1 MGVAKAKKMPK
12 KTLTQK
18 INRYGPTKENTLLKI
33 EDLNKGLDWV
43 DDIAG
48 QSYTAFTYFRESM
61 ESTDQELFNAVVT
74 PYNLTDEQEKK
85 EIVRHYRALLR
96 TLREKLKKGD
106 RELLRTAFEMAADA
120 HKTMRRKSGEPYIL
134 HPIAVAMIAAD
145 EIGLG
150 VRSTIC
156 ALLHDT
162 VEDTDITLEDIK
174 REFGNEIAKIVDGL
188 TKIATVMDTNS
199 SQQAENFKK
208 ILLTLTDDPRVILI
222 KLADRL
228 HNMRTM
234 DSMKQEKQLKIAS
247 ETIWVY
253 APLAHRMGL
262 YNIKTELEDLSM
274 KYLEPDKYHEI
285 ARKLADTKRER
296 TKYINEFIKPLKEKL
311 SHSGLQFDM
320 YGRPKSIHSI
330 WNKIKKKG
338 VSFEEVYDLFAIRII
353 LDVPLEKEKEEC
365 WKVYSMVTDEYLPSP
380 ERLRDWLSN
389 PKSNG
394 YEALHTTVM
403 GPQGKWVEVQIR
415 SKRMNEIAEKGL
427 AAHFKYKEGTQSE
440 DRFDKWFIQI
450 REALG
455 NQEEESIDFL
465 QDFKTSFLAE
475 EIYVY
480 TPKGEV
486 KMLPVNSS
494 ALDFAFYIHTA
505 IGSKCIGAKVN
516 HKLVPISHKLR
527 SGDQIEIITS
537 NKQKPSEDWLNNVV
551 TAKAK
556 NSIKDALREEKKI
569 ISEEGKYTA
578 QRKLEGI
585 GAAYNPY
592 NLDQLVNFY
601 KLPSQL
607 DLLYKIATKSIDLKE
622 LKTFQV
628 IGDKIEA
635 PKPVVVAPDPNAE
648 VNTYKPLPKKGD
660 SELIIFGESSDKIK
674 YNLAKCCNPI
684 PGDDVFGFVSTGK
697 GLIIHRTS
705 CPNAT
710 QLLANYGHRVVKTKW
725 AKNKEISFLTGLR
738 IIGLDDVGVVNKI
751 TTIISGDLKIN
762 IAALTIESKD
772 GMFEGTI
779 KVFVHD
785 KDELEELVSRI
796 QSLHGIQKVIRFDT
810 ELV

>member
-1 MGVAKAKKMPK
+1 MEY
-12 KTLTQK
+12 
-18 INRYGPTKENTLLKI
+18 IEN
-33 EDLNKGLDWV
+33 
-43 DDIAG
+43 DIKNTIV
-48 QSYTAFTYFRESM
+48 TA
-61 ESTDQELFNAVVT
+61 
-74 PYNLTDEQEKK
+74 YNLDEEQEKK
-85 EIVRHYRALLR
+85 EIVRKYRALSRALR
-96 TLREKLKKGD
+96 PKIKKGD
-106 RELLRTAFEMAADA
+106 KELLRTAFEMAANA
-120 HKTMRRKSGEPYIL
+120 HKTMRRKSGEPYIF
-134 HPIAVAMIAAD
+134 HPIAVAMICVE

-162 VEDTDITLEDIK
+162 VEDTDITLDDIK
-174 REFGNEIAKIVDGL
+174 SEFGNEIAKIVDGL
-188 TKIATVMDTNS
+188 TKISSVMDTNS

-228 HNMRTM
+228 HNMRTL
-234 DSMKQEKQLKIAS
+234 DSMKQEKQLKISS

-274 KYLEPDKYHEI
+274 KYLEADTYKEI
-285 ARKLADTKRER
+285 AKKLAETKRER
-296 TKYINEFIKPLKEKL
+296 TKYINEFIRPLKEKL
-311 SHSGLQFDM
+311 ANTGFEFEI

-338 VSFEEVYDLFAIRII
+338 VSFEEVYDLFAIRVI
-353 LDVPLEKEKEEC
+353 LDASIEKEKEEC
-365 WKVYSMVTDEYLPSP
+365 WKVYSLITDEYLPSP

-415 SKRMNEIAEKGL
+415 TKRMNEIAEKGL
-427 AAHFKYKEGTQSE
+427 AAHFKYKEGSQNE
-440 DRFDKWFIQI
+440 DRFDKWFMQI

-455 NQEEESIDFL
+455 NQDEGGIDFL

-480 TPKGEV
+480 TPKGDV
-486 KMLPVNSS
+486 KMLPTNSS
-494 ALDFAFYIHTA
+494 ALDFAFFIHTA

-537 NKQKPSEDWLNNVV
+537 SKQKPSEDWLNNVV

-556 NSIKDALREEKKI
+556 NSIKDALREEKKTI
-569 ISEEGKYTA
+569 AEEGKYTL

-585 GAAYNPY
+585 GAVYNPY
-592 NLDQLVNFY
+592 NIDQVMNYY
-601 KLPSQL
+601 KLNSQL
-607 DLLYKIATKSIDLKE
+607 DLLYKIATKTIDLKE
-622 LKTFQV
+622 LKLFQV
-628 IGDKIEA
+628 VGDKIEA
-635 PKPVVVAPDPNAE
+635 PKPIMVPTEHSQDQNIQ
-648 VNTYKPLPKKGD
+648 KQIPKKD
-660 SELIIFGESSDKIK
+660 SELIIFGESSDQIK
-674 YNLAKCCNPI
+674 YTLAKCCNPI

-697 GLIIHRTS
+697 GLIIHRTT

-725 AKNKEISFLTGLR
+725 AKNKEISFLTGLS

-751 TTIISGDLKIN
+751 TNIISGELKIN
-762 IAALTIESKD
+762 IAALTIESKE
-772 GMFEGTI
+772 GLFEGTI

-785 KDELEELVSRI
+785 KEELEELVDRI
-796 QSLHGIQKVIRFDT
+796 KSLNGIQQVNRFDA
-810 ELV
+810 EAL

>member
-1 MGVAKAKKMPK
+1 MDN
-12 KTLTQK
+12 
-18 INRYGPTKENTLLKI
+18 IENDIHPVIKNW
-33 EDLNKGLDWV
+33 DLD
-43 DDIAG
+43 
-48 QSYTAFTYFRESM
+48 E
-61 ESTDQELFNAVVT
+61 
-74 PYNLTDEQEKK
+74 EQEKK
-85 EIVRHYRALLR
+85 EIVRHYRALLKI
-96 TLREKLKKGD
+96 LKSKLKKGD
-106 RELLRTAFEMAADA
+106 KELLRAAFEMAANA

-134 HPIAVAMIAAD
+134 HPIAVAMICVD

-162 VEDTDITLEDIK
+162 VEDTDVSLDDIK
-174 REFGNEIAKIVDGL
+174 NEFGNEIAKIVDGL
-188 TKIATVMDTNS
+188 TKISTVMTTNS

-234 DSMKQEKQLKIAS
+234 DAMKQEKQLKIAS

-253 APLAHRMGL
+253 SPLAHRMGL

-274 KYLEPDKYHEI
+274 KYLEPDKYREI
-285 ARKLADTKRER
+285 AKKLAETKRER
-296 TKYINEFIKPLKEKL
+296 TKYINEFIRPLKDKL
-311 SHSGLQFDM
+311 TNTQYPTEI

-338 VSFEEVYDLFAIRII
+338 VSFEEVYDLFAIRVI
-353 LDVPLEKEKEEC
+353 LDVPLEIEKEAC
-365 WKVYSMVTDEYLPSP
+365 WKVYSLITDEYLPSP

-415 SKRMNEIAEKGL
+415 TKRMNEIAEKGL
-427 AAHFKYKEGTQSE
+427 AAHFKYKEGTPSE

-455 NQEEESIDFL
+455 NQQEEGIDFL

-486 KMLPVNSS
+486 KMLPTNSS

-516 HKLVPISHKLR
+516 HKLVPIGHTLR

-537 NKQKPSEDWLNNVV
+537 NKQKPTEDWLNLVV

-556 NSIKDALREEKKI
+556 NSIKDALREEKKSI
-569 ISEEGKYTA
+569 AEEGKYTL
-578 QRKLEGI
+578 QRKLEGL
-585 GAAYNPY
+585 GASYSPY
-592 NLDQLVNFY
+592 NIDQLVNYY
-601 KLPSQL
+601 KLSSHL
-607 DLLYKIATKSIDLKE
+607 DLHYNIAIKKNDLKD
-622 LKTFQV
+622 LKLFQV

-635 PKPVVVAPDPNAE
+635 PKPILPINDSETTVYDPTQK
-648 VNTYKPLPKKGD
+648 TYNKKD
-660 SELIIFGESSDKIK
+660 SELVIFGESSDKIQ
-674 YNLAKCCNPI
+674 YSLGKCCNPI

-697 GLIIHRTS
+697 GLIIHRIN

-710 QLLANYGHRVVKTKW
+710 QLLASYGHRVVKTKW

-751 TTIISGDLKIN
+751 TNIISGELKIN
-762 IAALTIESKD
+762 IAALTIESTE
-772 GMFEGTI
+772 GLFQGTI

-785 KDELEELVSRI
+785 KDELEVLVDKI
-796 QSLHGIQKVIRFDT
+796 KSLNGIQRVDRFDT
-810 ELV
+810 ESV